1 MCFNHIRHL
10 NRMLSGCRAEH
21 GFKQRHK
28 WSLLRVYSNGAVM
41 ETSHAGSAQWEG
53 TGLRV
58 QRWLVLRGKND
69 TSFEIREKS
78 ETGGGE
84 HCRDTTLPDRRD
96 ALIAMWSRGHFLESA
111 FSWISHSSARLLTV
125 LVIITGRFM
134 DSDNNWPCWKLWWP
148 FTI

>member
-1 MCFNHIRHL
+1 MEFVESL
-10 NRMLSGCRAEH
+10 Q
-21 GFKQRHK
+21 QR
-28 WSLLRVYSNGAVM
+28 SSDGNVTRRFC
-41 ETSHAGSAQWEG
+41 TWEG

-111 FSWISHSSARLLTV
+111 FS
-125 LVIITGRFM
+125 
-134 DSDNNWPCWKLWWP
+134 
-148 FTI
+148 